1 MKREISAVI
10 KVGGSVL
17 LDHVNSIKPLFH
29 IVSEQCRHH
38 RLIVVPG
45 GGSLANEVR
54 RMHKEYSLTDSTAHF
69 MAILAIDQNAYMINQ
84 FLEGS
89 RVVFDPSDAR
99 RTTKGHQ
106 VAILAPFRLMLNRDP
121 LPHSWNVT
129 SDSIAAYVAK
139 TVKAEKLILLKDVD
153 GMYTEDP
160 KKTKDANLIEKV
172 SASELIETM
181 TKPTCIDKMLPKIL
195 RYSRVKAHI
204 VNGLFPER
212 LESILKG
219 DPTRETLIMPV

>member
-17 LDHVNSIKPLFH
+17 LDHADSVKPLFH
-29 IVSEQCRHH
+29 TVSEQGRHH
-38 RLIVVPG
+38 RLIVVAG

-54 RMHKEYSLTDSTAHF
+54 RMHKEYNLTDSTAHF

-106 VAILAPFRLMLNRDP
+106 VAILAPFRLILNRDP

-153 GMYTEDP
+153 GVYTEDP
-160 KKTKDANLIEKV
+160 KKTKGANLIEKV
-172 SASELIETM
+172 TASELIETM
-181 TKPTCIDKMLPKIL
+181 TKPTCIDKMLPKVL
-195 RYSRVKAHI
+195 RYSRVKAHV

-212 LESILKG
+212 LESVLKG
-219 DPTRETLIMPV
+219 DSTRETLIMPV

>member
-10 KVGGSVL
+10 KVGGSL
-17 LDHVNSIKPLFH
+17 FLDNFNSVKPLFQT
-29 IVSEQCRHH
+29 ICEQGRHH

-45 GGSLANEVR
+45 GGSLADEVR
-54 RMHKEYSLTDSTAHF
+54 RMHKEYDLADSTAHF
-69 MAILAIDQNAYMINQ
+69 MAILAIDQNAFMINQ
-84 FLEGS
+84 FMKGS
-89 RVVFDPSDAR
+89 RLVFDPSDAR

-121 LPHSWNVT
+121 LPKSWEVT
-129 SDSIAAYVAK
+129 SDSIAAYIAK

-153 GMYTEDP
+153 GVYTEDP
-160 KKTKDANLIEKV
+160 RSTKDANLIERV
-172 SASELIETM
+172 TASDLINTM
-181 TKPTCIDKMLPKIL
+181 TKPTCIDKMLPKVL

-212 LESILKG
+212 LESVLKG
-219 DPTRETLIMPV
+219 DPTRETLITPV

>member
-1 MKREISAVI
+1 MKREINAVI
-10 KVGGSVL
+10 KVGGNIL
-17 LDHVNSIKPLFH
+17 LNHVDSIKPLFRT
-29 IVSEQCRHH
+29 ISEQGKFL

-54 RMHKEYSLTDSTAHF
+54 RMHKEYKLSDSTAHF
-69 MAILAIDQNAYMINQ
+69 MAILAIDQNAFMINQ

-89 RVVFDPSDAR
+89 KVVFDPSDAR

-121 LPHSWNVT
+121 LPHSWSVT

-153 GMYTEDP
+153 GIHTEDP
-160 KKTKDANLIEKV
+160 KEVKDARLIEKV
-172 SASELIETM
+172 TAGELIETM
-181 TKPTCIDKMLPKIL
+181 TKPTCIDKMLPKVL

>member
-1 MKREISAVI
+1 MKREINAVI

-17 LDHVNSIKPLFH
+17 LDHIDSVKSLFH
-29 IVSEQCRHH
+29 TVSEQGRHL

-54 RMHKEYSLTDSTAHF
+54 RMDKEYNLTDSTAHF

-129 SDSIAAYVAK
+129 SDSIAAYIAK

-153 GMYTEDP
+153 GVYTEDP

-172 SASELIETM
+172 TASELIDTM
-181 TKPTCIDKMLPKIL
+181 TKPTCIDKMLPKVL

-212 LESILKG
+212 LESILRG
-219 DPTRETLIMPV
+219 EPTRETLIMPV

>member
-10 KVGGSVL
+10 KVGGNIL
-17 LDHVNSIKPLFH
+17 LRHTNSIKPLFH
-29 IVSEQCRHH
+29 TIFEQGKFL

-54 RMHKEYSLTDSTAHF
+54 RIHRECNLTDSTAHF
-69 MAILAIDQNAYMINQ
+69 MAVLAIDQNAFMINQ

-99 RTTKGHQ
+99 RTTKGHR

-121 LPHSWNVT
+121 LPHTWNVT
-129 SDSIAAYVAK
+129 SDSIAAYIAK

-153 GMYTEDP
+153 GIYTQDP
-160 KKTKDANLIEKV
+160 KKSQDTTFIEKV
-172 SASELIETM
+172 TASELIETM
-181 TKPTCIDKMLPKIL
+181 TKPTCIDRMLPKVL
-195 RYSRVKAHI
+195 RYSRLRTHI

-212 LESILKG
+212 LESILRG
-219 DPTRETLIMPV
+219 DPTRETLIMPI